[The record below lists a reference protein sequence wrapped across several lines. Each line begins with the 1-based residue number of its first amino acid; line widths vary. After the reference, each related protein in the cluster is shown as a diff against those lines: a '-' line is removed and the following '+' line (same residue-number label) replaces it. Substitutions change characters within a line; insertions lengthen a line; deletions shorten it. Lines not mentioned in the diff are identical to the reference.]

1 METAALSPN
10 LAGERSE
17 IGGYRVLR
25 MLSAESW
32 LAEMQGGRKLVLK
45 VLDEDGL
52 WKGQLHPNI
61 RDRLGRVRELA
72 HAGVAN
78 LYGVER
84 DGALTY
90 LVWEY
95 VAGETLGERAK
106 SPACGQRD
114 MQVLAREWVLGVE
127 MLHAR
132 GIVHGRLSASNAIV
146 DSNGRLT
153 ITHVSPLLYSDPDQD
168 VADLI
173 GVLLELLDVR
183 EELESPLG
191 RLLERASAEGIPLR
205 RLAARL
211 GALIES
217 RETETLA
224 EPDGAVSRRIRRRAV
239 VGAAATVAVGVA
251 VFWGLREF
259 SDARTPKPPVPPE
272 AAPAALRSPAGERS
286 SNAAAVASPAGGTTG
301 MAWSRR
307 TTAP

>member
-1 METAALSPN
+1 MNHTPAANGADFVNAHLQACADNVSGTFQQIDPAVIDAVAEAVATARQVWLVGFRNSYF
-10 LAGERSE
+10 LAG
-17 IGGYRVLR
+17 YLR
-25 MLSAESW
+25 W
-32 LAEMQGGRKLVLK
+32 QFVQ
-45 VLDEDGL
+45 V
-52 WKGQLHPNI
+52 
-61 RDRLGRVRELA
+61 
-72 HAGVAN
+72 
-78 LYGVER
+78 R
-84 DGALTY
+84 DGVRL
-90 LVWEY
+90 LP

-272 AAPAALRSPAGERS
+272 AAPA
-286 SNAAAVASPAGGTTG
+286 VARPGPS
-301 MAWSRR
+301 SRR
-307 TTAP
+307 LASAVSRRAWQSER